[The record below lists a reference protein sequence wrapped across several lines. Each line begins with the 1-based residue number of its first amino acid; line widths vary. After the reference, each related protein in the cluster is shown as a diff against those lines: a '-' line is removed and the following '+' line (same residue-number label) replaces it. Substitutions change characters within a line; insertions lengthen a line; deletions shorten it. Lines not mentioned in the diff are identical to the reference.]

1 MTVYQEAH
9 RKIDEFPEDTV
20 YLFIQLMDKMSADK
34 KKNEGKQKRKFL
46 QTAGRINIDETAVY
60 QLREESVI

>member
-34 KKNEGKQKRKFL
+34 KNEGKRKREFL
-46 QTAGRINIDETAVY
+46 QTAGRIDIDETAVY